1 MQLQDTMYKGRTEY
15 NLDSCTVNVEPAMDE
30 KLEELRYPENLIKQR
45 KQDVYTTVEG
55 ISITG
60 EHQLGVN
67 RLHIIPNRN

>member
-1 MQLQDTMYKGRTEY
+1 
-15 NLDSCTVNVEPAMDE
+15 MDE

-67 RLHIIPNRN
+67 RLHIIQNRNWT